1 MGSEVLFFPRFQEFH
16 TDTHFKKL
24 VSESL
29 ELIHF
34 AWQGKVSP
42 TISVLCQTELA
53 CTEFSAS
60 FQRTTGWF
68 VLKGA

>member
-16 TDTHFKKL
+16 TDIHFKKL
-24 VSESL
+24 VSKSL
-29 ELIHF
+29 EVIYF

-42 TISVLCQTELA
+42 TFSALCQTDLA

-60 FQRTTGWF
+60 ANTREPRDG
-68 VLKGA
+68 LC